1 MWLSQMRENPDASLN
16 TSSFVLSNLPPRQ
29 LFLTF
34 SGVVTATSTGMVFYH
49 SLAVSYKPSFH
60 DTKPAL
66 NLCYD

>member
-34 SGVVTATSTGMVFYH
+34 SGVVTATTTEMVFL
-49 SLAVSYKPSFH
+49 SLPRGF
-60 DTKPAL
+60 L
-66 NLCYD
+66 